1 VIWNNSV
8 TYILESYPS
17 SEALNANLTIVCNY
31 PELVKTNTQDTV
43 NEQPFFT
50 ARLLQSDTSYA
61 TLKVVDNNSSY
72 ISLVRYTPPPNAN
85 TINGIRI
92 FFDVVSRAVIYLGF
106 ALFFFG
112 CQTSCT
118 HFMHN
123 LQKIWLHI
131 FVAALAA
138 PSALRYAFI
147 GFRETQ
153 DQNIAVH
160 PSSWESALPYE
171 LYYNTPSYYEEYYT
185 DVGFFRNIYN
195 IAIAFL
201 ILGVVSI
208 IFHFVLG
215 KCDFSLNFRD
225 NIFWRHM
232 RVTFVKR
239 PFFVFNSIVFYQY
252 LSLVLACTLQF
263 TAIKNQTNQGAF
275 GGMNAAGAVI
285 AFIIATIY
293 PLIHFYYLQKKRPE
307 KDDEDHDRKI

>member
-1 VIWNNSV
+1 M
-8 TYILESYPS
+8 
-17 SEALNANLTIVCNY
+17 Y
-31 PELVKTNTQDTV
+31 PELVQTNTQD
-43 NEQPFFT
+43 NINQNPFFT
-50 ARLLQSDTSYA
+50 ARLLQSGNSYA
-61 TLKVVDNNSSY
+61 TLKIVDNNASY
-72 ISLVRYTPPPNAN
+72 VPLVRYTPPPNAN

-92 FFDVVSRAVIYLGF
+92 FFEVISRAVIYIGF
-106 ALFFFG
+106 AAFFFG

-138 PSALRYAFI
+138 PSVLRYAFI

-153 DQNIAVH
+153 GQNIAVH

-171 LYYNTPSYYEEYYT
+171 LYYSTPSYFEQYYT
-185 DVGFFRNIYN
+185 DVGFYRNIYN

-201 ILGVVSI
+201 ILGVVAI
-208 IFHFVLG
+208 VFYLLLG
-215 KCDFSLNFRD
+215 RCNISRNFKD

-263 TAIKNQTNQGAF
+263 TAIRNQTNQGAF
-275 GGMNAAGAVI
+275 AGLNAAGAVV
-285 AFIIATIY
+285 AFILATLY
-293 PLIHFYYLQKKRPE
+293 PLLHLYYLQRRRGQLTG
-307 KDDEDHDRKI
+307 EDGKVEFANKYGEIFFRFLPRDLWV